1 MTTIEDMRRA
11 NAAFCLKHLIGQL
24 DHAVERFKGKT
35 CITEADLQVLEN
47 ALRELGETR

>member
-24 DHAVERFKGKT
+24 DHAVERFRGKT